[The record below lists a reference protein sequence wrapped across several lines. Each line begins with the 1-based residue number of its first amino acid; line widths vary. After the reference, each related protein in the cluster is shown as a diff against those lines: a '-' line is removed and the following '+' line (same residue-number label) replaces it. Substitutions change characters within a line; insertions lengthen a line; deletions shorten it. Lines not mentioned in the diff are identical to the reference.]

1 MWPCIFIPTRGRY
14 LRSAAPWAI
23 LSFDGLYLKT
33 ISLGLFGVFNEK
45 QQPRIS
51 SSWLLYGIF

>member
-1 MWPCIFIPTRGRY
+1 MWLRIVTPTRGRY

-33 ISLGLFGVFNEK
+33 IALGLFGVFSEK
-45 QQPRIS
+45 
-51 SSWLLYGIF
+51 